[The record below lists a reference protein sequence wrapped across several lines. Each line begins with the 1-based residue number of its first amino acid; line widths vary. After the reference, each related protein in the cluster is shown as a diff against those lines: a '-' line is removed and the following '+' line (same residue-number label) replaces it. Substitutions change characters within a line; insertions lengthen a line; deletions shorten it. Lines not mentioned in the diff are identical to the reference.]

1 MSEGQL
7 SLVLITGMSGSGKS
21 VALQWLED
29 VGYACVDNL
38 PVSLLPELVANA
50 KRTGNRRLA
59 VAIDSRSQGD
69 LRQLPE
75 LLSGLRSQSIAI
87 RVIFLDADDATL
99 VQRYSESRRRHPL
112 ANRIGNAQQPASLQT
127 CIALERELLDE
138 LRDREHVIDTSGL
151 KPVQL
156 RHWMRDLVKADRP
169 GLIISLESF
178 AYKQGAPRDADL
190 VFDVRCLP
198 NPHYHPELK
207 ALTGMDQPVKDWLCG
222 FEDVGE
228 MIDDIEAF
236 MRKWLPRYTSD
247 TRNYLNVAI
256 GCTGG
261 QHRSVF
267 VVQALA
273 QRFKDM
279 ANLLT
284 RHRQQPQFSE
294 SIDLIDHK
302 GIS

>member
-1 MSEGQL
+1 MSDRQL
-7 SLVLITGMSGSGKS
+7 SVVLITGMSGSGKS

-38 PVSLLPELVANA
+38 PVSLLPELIANA
-50 KRTGNRRLA
+50 KRTEHPRLA

-75 LLSGLRSQSIAI
+75 LLSKLRDPSTAI

-112 ANRIGNAQQPASLQT
+112 ANRVGNSQQSASLQT

-138 LRDREHVIDTSGL
+138 LRNREHVIDTSGL

-156 RHWMRDLVKADRP
+156 RHWMRDLVRSDRP
-169 GLIISLESF
+169 GLIMSLESF

-207 ALTGMDQPVKDWLCG
+207 PLTGMDEPVQQWLEG
-222 FEDVGE
+222 FDDVGE

-236 MRKWLPRYTSD
+236 IAKWLPRYTSD

-261 QHRSVF
+261 QHRSVY

-273 QRFKDM
+273 KRLKDQ

-284 RHRQQPQFSE
+284 RHRQQPQFSDAV
-294 SIDLIDHK
+294 DLTDQ
-302 GIS
+302 GGNT